1 MFFSTDI
8 AVGSVHVHLEI
19 IWTERH
25 RGERGEG
32 GEGRE
37 IVGKGA
43 EEEKGNV
50 EREKSVISQ
59 KLELSKTQG
68 KTHHRFMIVVYCTMQ
83 SLWRPCSLSSSP
95 FIIILS
101 NFCVYTRCVDY

>member
-1 MFFSTDI
+1 MYIPVFFSTDI

-37 IVGKGA
+37 IVDKGA

-50 EREKSVISQ
+50 ERGKVSFLKNWSYPRPKG
-59 KLELSKTQG
+59 KLTIGL
-68 KTHHRFMIVVYCTMQ
+68 
-83 SLWRPCSLSSSP
+83 
-95 FIIILS
+95 
-101 NFCVYTRCVDY
+101 